1 MRSHSRS
8 GSRSESQEGH
18 SPGPDHVR
26 PNLLHHPLTTVVTA

>member
-18 SPGPDHVR
+18 SPGPDTVR
-26 PNLLHHPLTTVVTA
+26 PSLTHHLLTGVVTA